1 MKKFDDIKESLK
13 RSRGTTYELFSF
25 TSVSFKRDTSETI
38 LSLMI
43 SKELE
48 KGKTLCLSLMVHSPI

>member
-1 MKKFDDIKESLK
+1 MMKKIDDIKESLK

-38 LSLMI
+38 LFY
-43 SKELE
+43 
-48 KGKTLCLSLMVHSPI
+48 P